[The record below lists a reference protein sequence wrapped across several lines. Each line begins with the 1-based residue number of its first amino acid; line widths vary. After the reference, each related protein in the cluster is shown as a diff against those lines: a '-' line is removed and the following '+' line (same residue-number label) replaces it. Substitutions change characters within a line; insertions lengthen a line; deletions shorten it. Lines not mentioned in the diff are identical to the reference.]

1 MSTMKIAEEL
11 VALCRAGKNEEV
23 IDKHFHPDIESVE
36 NMDMPGIGRVQKG
49 VAAVKAKG
57 AWWIEN
63 HEIHEAVVE
72 GPYPN
77 GDRFIVRFKYEVTP
91 KQTGKRISMDETA
104 LYTVANG
111 KIVKEEFFYP
121 TGA

>member
-1 MSTMKIAEEL
+1 MSTMKIGEEL
-11 VALCRAGKNEEV
+11 VALCRAGKNEEA
-23 IDKHFHPDIESVE
+23 IDKLFSADVESVE

-63 HEIHEAVVE
+63 NEVHEAVVE

-77 GDRFIVRFKYEVTP
+77 GDRFIVRFKYDVTFKP
-91 KQTGKRISMDETA
+91 TRKRTKMDETA

-121 TGA
+121 TAE